1 MVQFGNELTKRS
13 DGRIQVTFFPDA
25 QLGGNEIMINSVKV
39 GALDGVM
46 SNLGVLSAAVPQIE
60 VLELPFLFDDTPHA
74 VRALNG
80 ALGDSLKP
88 DIEKGFNCRVVGWG
102 TDGTRLMWNKV
113 RPIRKPEDLAGLKM
127 RVQASRTHQDTY
139 AALGALPTVV
149 PFSELYAALQTGVV
163 DGADVGVVDLLSLK
177 FYQVTKYVSFTKHVS
192 ILDAMLISNSFLE
205 KLSPDDLK
213 IVIESGQAAS
223 KIQVE
228 HTLEVQAGAVE
239 PLKKHGLEFF
249 DVDDLTAFKSKMAPV
264 YDAMKERVPG
274 GAELIALARTIK

>member
-1 MVQFGNELTKRS
+1 MPARNKTLSRRAALKCGLATSFVATFGGVGFLRGAAAAAPIEIRLGSDSPADDTHSRGMVQFGNELTKRS

-192 ILDAMLISNSFLE
+192 ILDAMLISN
-205 KLSPDDLK
+205 
-213 IVIESGQAAS
+213 
-223 KIQVE
+223 
-228 HTLEVQAGAVE
+228 
-239 PLKKHGLEFF
+239 
-249 DVDDLTAFKSKMAPV
+249 
-264 YDAMKERVPG
+264 
-274 GAELIALARTIK
+274 